1 MPDSRHPLDTIHE
14 KAETLKVEATR
25 KTGRVF
31 APYSDVITNREEAKR
46 LVRQFTMMSS
56 DSIAE
61 LTSEL
66 ESVINQE
73 VMETGSQILK
83 DYQEKLAKIDE
94 NATEKELDFD
104 TADLIKGAL
113 NSMKENAEIWCSEEF
128 ATETVEDVG
137 EVSYEEKVYYEKV
150 GQEEEQV
157 ADGTEQVK
165 IGTKKVK
172 VGSHREK
179 TGTRTVKNPEKS
191 GFFGFLKF
199 WEPKYIEQDVY
210 EDVDDYKDEDVYE
223 TVIKYKTVMRDI
235 YEEKREQV
243 EKFSVET
250 AVIQTGL
257 ISKLRRNLDDGI
269 EDALRYAEDQIE
281 RIKAQFTNLF
291 DELDVIIKE
300 KYTEL
305 EQCAS
310 DQKTKEEELKKNK
323 ILLKW
328 IEANKAE
335 IDDILDI

>member
-1 MPDSRHPLDTIHE
+1 M
-14 KAETLKVEATR
+14 
-25 KTGRVF
+25 
-31 APYSDVITNREEAKR
+31 
-46 LVRQFTMMSS
+46 
-56 DSIAE
+56 
-61 LTSEL
+61 
-66 ESVINQE
+66 
-73 VMETGSQILK
+73 
-83 DYQEKLAKIDE
+83 
-94 NATEKELDFD
+94 DF
-104 TADLIKGAL
+104 
-113 NSMKENAEIWCSEEF
+113 S
-128 ATETVEDVG
+128 
-137 EVSYEEKVYYEKV
+137 
-150 GQEEEQV
+150 
-157 ADGTEQVK
+157 
-165 IGTKKVK
+165 
-172 VGSHREK
+172 
-179 TGTRTVKNPEKS
+179 
-191 GFFGFLKF
+191 GFLKF